1 MSFNQFIADCQAR
14 IEAKLDIFLPAS
26 KQIPENLHTA
36 MRYAA
41 LGGGKRVRPMLS
53 YATGEALNIPADR
66 LDAPAVAIEIM
77 HTFSLIHDD
86 LPAMDNDDLRRGK
99 PSLHLAF
106 DEATAILAADAL
118 QPLAFE
124 ILAADAA
131 LQATPDQRVT
141 LMKSLAI
148 ACGSLGMTGGQS
160 IDLQA
165 EGQSLSKT
173 EVEHMYK
180 LKTGRLLHAS
190 VIMPA
195 SIGLEPSSKEFQ
207 QLERFID
214 DLGLAFQIRDD
225 ILDIEGSTE
234 TIGKPQGADQIR
246 AKATWPA
253 LFGMGAAKQRT
264 TELLESALAE
274 IDSFGDP
281 AEALRQVANYI
292 VRRSN

>member
-281 AEALRQVANYI
+281 AEPLRQVANYI
-292 VRRSN
+292 VRRSS